1 MQLNLI
7 LLLAA
12 VVVVVLFALQNSV
25 NVTVVFFLWRAEA
38 SLALVLTIC
47 VGIGALLSALATLP
61 KLVRNRLDFR
71 RQQDRI
77 EALERMLEAQRRLPE
92 TPTGT
97 ATPSAVDP

>member
-1 MQLNLI
+1 MQLHLI

-25 NVTVVFFLWRAEA
+25 NVTVVFFLWRADA
-38 SLALVLTIC
+38 SLAVVLTIC

-61 KLVRNRLDFR
+61 NLVRYHLDSR
-71 RQQDRI
+71 RQQRRI
-77 EALERMLEAQRRLPE
+77 EELERVLEEQRRSPE
-92 TPTGT
+92 TPSGT